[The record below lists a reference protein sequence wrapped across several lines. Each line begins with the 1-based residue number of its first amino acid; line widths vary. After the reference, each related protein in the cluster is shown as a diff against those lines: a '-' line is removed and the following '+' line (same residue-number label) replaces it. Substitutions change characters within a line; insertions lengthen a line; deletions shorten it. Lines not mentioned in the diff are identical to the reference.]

1 MLEAGQELERA
12 GHQAAEA
19 AILLRRQ
26 EQVRACWWKT
36 SAAAH
41 CMVRVTV
48 KLLWPW

>member
-41 CMVRVTV
+41 FMVRVTV